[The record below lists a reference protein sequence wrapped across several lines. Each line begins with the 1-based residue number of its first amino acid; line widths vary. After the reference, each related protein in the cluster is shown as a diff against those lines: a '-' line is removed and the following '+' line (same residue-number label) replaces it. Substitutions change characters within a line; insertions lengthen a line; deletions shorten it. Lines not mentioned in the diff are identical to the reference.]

1 MIKELLAGLACI
13 GYTAGVADA
22 PETKGRVI
30 VFGDD
35 LGDSGNL
42 QKLTNDSTIGYH
54 EGRLTNGPTFAE
66 YMATSMDLTFKS
78 YAYANATIDNEWI
91 PSKVD
96 TFSVP
101 ALNDQIIEFTE
112 TERDWIRRKNG
123 IHKSIAV
130 VSAGTTDVIKK
141 NSHLLQTTKDRDFA
155 QKLVDNVFLQVRAL
169 GKLGFEGIA
178 ITNLPALYI
187 MPRWRLLASVD
198 VLHDFVAQANLLFR
212 ESLIENEQSITGTKL
227 WLLDLESFLLVTANT
242 TFSKTIGAKNTT
254 SPCISN
260 LGSCTDPADFVF
272 YDSFHMDVRLS
283 HMLGLAAANMARG
296 GDIQYT
302 SSYFGKLAKDYEIG
316 VLYHT
321 TATIVAIDPTYT
333 GQEQATN
340 TPADPLLTSVQN
352 TAANC
357 SLTAMCTAVS
367 VAQAFA
373 ATNTVHSN
381 ALGVKVPAW
390 SFIAVLAAALSL

>member
-1 MIKELLAGLACI
+1 MIKELLVGLACI
-13 GYTAGVADA
+13 GFASAVADA

-42 QKLTNDSTIGYH
+42 QKLTNDSSIGYH

-78 YAYANATIDNEWI
+78 YAYANSTTDNEWI
-91 PSKVD
+91 SSKVN
-96 TFSVP
+96 TFIVP
-101 ALNDQIIEFTE
+101 ALSDQVIEFTE
-112 TERDWIRRKNG
+112 AERDWIRRKTG

-130 VSAGTTDVIKK
+130 VSAGTTDVIK
-141 NSHLLQTTKDRDFA
+141 NTRVLQKTNDREFV

-169 GKLGFEGIA
+169 GKLGFTGIA

-187 MPRWRLLASVD
+187 MPFWRLLASVD
-198 VLHDFVAQANLLFR
+198 VLHDFVTLTNILFR
-212 ESLIENEQSITGTKL
+212 ESLIENEQRMEGTKL

-254 SPCISN
+254 SPCISS
-260 LGSCTDPADFVF
+260 LGSCADPADFVF
-272 YDSFHMDVRLS
+272 YDSFHMDVRLN
-283 HMLGLAAANMARG
+283 HMLGLAAANMAQG
-296 GDIQYT
+296 GDIQYNST
-302 SSYFGKLAKDYEIG
+302 YFGKLAKDYEIG

-321 TATIVAIDPTYT
+321 TATVAVDPTNT
-333 GQEQATN
+333 GQEQASTA
-340 TPADPLLTSVQN
+340 ADPLLTNVQN

-357 SLTAMCTAVS
+357 SLTAMCTAAS
-367 VAQAFA
+367 IGQGLS
-373 ATNTVHSN
+373 ATNAVQSN
-381 ALGVKVPAW
+381 DGGIKVPAW
-390 SFIAVLAAALSL
+390 PFIAVLAAALSLGL